1 MSPPFFCTRPGG
13 ACDYSIREKNVK
25 HKKDRARKQVQ
36 PIAHRIY
43 QVPERGGVMDDC
55 KKPENRLNVRK
66 AFETLGQIFGDRV
79 NVEVTLTNL
88 RKRDA
93 EKEDDGQRT
102 A

>member
-1 MSPPFFCTRPGG
+1 MDGCR
-13 ACDYSIREKNVK
+13 N
-25 HKKDRARKQVQ
+25 
-36 PIAHRIY
+36 
-43 QVPERGGVMDDC
+43 PEN
-55 KKPENRLNVRK
+55 PENRLNVRK